1 MSLVNLVVSETI
13 SQSDQIASGLL
24 SLVQY
29 INGGGEFFSHAV
41 FSALA
46 SVAISSRLRDFIIA
60 PSGEG
65 IKELKRDIEQE
76 IDKVTR
82 SAQIDEQLRFQLKEH
97 YKGCKDDTESLTS
110 ALRDNAVQIENRCHV
125 WCYIAFGII
134 ILSIASEW
142 NKCLGALNLLCLLP
156 ILIARIRMGRVYKN
170 ANTKLEDLR
179 KNFNNVRNVC
189 QSQYEAE
196 QEATDASIQ
205 KKLTP
210 KRSAKRSTGR
220 PIR

>member
-1 MSLVNLVVSETI
+1 MSPAPLVICEVL
-13 SQSDQIASGLL
+13 SQPDQIASGFLWL
-24 SLVQY
+24 AKH

-41 FSALA
+41 FSALL
-46 SVAISSRLRDFIIA
+46 SVAVSSRLREFIIA

-82 SAQIDEQLRFQLKEH
+82 GAQIDDDLRSKLKEH
-97 YKGCKDDTESLTS
+97 YQNCKVGTDDLLSEFKGNVAGAEKSCLVMS
-110 ALRDNAVQIENRCHV
+110 
-125 WCYIAFGII
+125 YIAFAINI
-134 ILSIASEW
+134 ILIAFRW
-142 NKCLGALNLLCLLP
+142 NICLGALNLFCLFP
-156 ILIARIRMGRVYKN
+156 LIYARIRMSSVYRD

-210 KRSAKRSTGR
+210 KRPAKRTTKR
-220 PIR
+220 